1 MSENLDQPGPPVDP
15 TPTTASTEGVNT
27 DALRDVRSWR
37 RAGEPDRKL
46 AGVCAGLGR
55 SLNVDPTILRVLFVV
70 LAFANGLGILLY
82 ALAWLLIPEDGND
95 EPLIK
100 SSKSVRT
107 TLLVTAAVFAALI
120 GIGTLGAILSFGGSD
135 PFTVWP
141 MIPIAVVVLLVLW
154 AVQNRNDESAPTPA
168 QAAHLGTG
176 GADAA
181 PLNAPL
187 ASAPKPDRGPRLF
200 GFTLALI
207 AVALG
212 SLGLYE
218 SAGGTVIDA
227 AYPAT
232 ALTIIGVMLLVG
244 SVMGRPGG
252 LIFLG
257 IVSLLAL
264 GATSAVDPQWNGDRE
279 IDIAPTSS
287 AAIADSYQVPAGA
300 IMIDLTD
307 VEDFN
312 ELYGR
317 TIDISAN
324 AGEIVVIVP
333 EDAAVVV
340 DADIRYGGQIDFPD
354 QQSSGLGVQLHDVFN
369 PVSDP
374 GDEWLR
380 LNLDLKFG
388 HIEVRQS

>member
-1 MSENLDQPGPPVDP
+1 MSENLDHPGPPVEP
-15 TPTTASTEGVNT
+15 TPTTATAQGVNA
-27 DALRDVRSWR
+27 DALKDVRSWR

-70 LAFANGLGILLY
+70 MAFANGLGILLY
-82 ALAWLLIPEDGND
+82 ALAWLLIPEDGSD

-154 AVQNRNDESAPTPA
+154 AVQNRNDDPTPTPA
-168 QAAHLGTG
+168 QPAYPATD
-176 GADAA
+176 GAGATPVTPPPA
-181 PLNAPL
+181 P
-187 ASAPKPDRGPRLF
+187 APKPDRGPRLF

-218 SAGGTVIDA
+218 ASGGAVVDA
-227 AYPAT
+227 AYPAA
-232 ALTIIGVMLLVG
+232 ALTITGVMLLVG
-244 SVMGRPGG
+244 SVMGRAGG

-257 IVSLLAL
+257 IVSLLFL
-264 GATSAVDPQWNGDRE
+264 GGTSAVDPQLSGNRE
-279 IDIAPTSS
+279 IDIAPTS
-287 AAIADSYQVPAGA
+287 AASLADSYRVPAGA
-300 IMIDLTD
+300 ISIDLTHI
-307 VEDFN
+307 ED
-312 ELYGR
+312 LAALDGR

-324 AGEIVVIVP
+324 AGEIIVIVP
-333 EDAAVVV
+333 RGLTVR
-340 DADIRYGGQIDFPD
+340 ADTDIAYGGEVEINGDTT
-354 QQSSGLGVQLHDVFN
+354 GGIGVHQETVLEGT
-369 PVSDP
+369 DP
-374 GDEWLR
+374 EAVLD
-380 LNLDLKFG
+380 LNIDLKFG